1 MDRLYIVDT
10 ETNEYLCFAK
20 GLLNGWFSGNVDLL
34 EDFIN
39 PRSGDSF
46 IIGTEDNDDFYANWI
61 ENGTNFN
68 KEGGWVIYNK

>member
-20 GLLNGWFSGNVDLL
+20 GLLNGWFPGNIDLL

-39 PRSGDSF
+39 PRSGNSF
-46 IIGTEDNDDFYANWI
+46 IIGTEEDDSFFNTWI
-61 ENGTNFN
+61 LNGVNFN
-68 KEGGWVIYNK
+68 VDNEWVIIK